1 LNGTSFPFIHILPI
15 SFIGERKNSA
25 NLKNYFLFQF
35 FKIWKLH
42 IRQMTNS
49 SMEWIL
55 GFSAIVLLVIGLV
68 GQAFEMRKIRLTT
81 YKDEE
86 LASANIFMNKKNF
99 KWYALL
105 GIGIILW
112 YVAERM

>member
-1 LNGTSFPFIHILPI
+1 
-15 SFIGERKNSA
+15 
-25 NLKNYFLFQF
+25 
-35 FKIWKLH
+35 
-42 IRQMTNS
+42 
-49 SMEWIL
+49 MEWIL
-55 GFSAIVLLVIGLV
+55 GFAGIILLIAGLV

-112 YVAERM
+112 YVSERMYT

>member
-1 LNGTSFPFIHILPI
+1 
-15 SFIGERKNSA
+15 
-25 NLKNYFLFQF
+25 
-35 FKIWKLH
+35 
-42 IRQMTNS
+42 MTND
-49 SMEWIL
+49 SMDWIL
-55 GFSAIVLLVIGLV
+55 GFSAIVLLILGLV

-99 KWYALL
+99 KWYALI

-112 YVAERM
+112 YAAERM